1 MRAANRQPDEN
12 AHERIPRARA
22 GDRSVRAL
30 RALCAWADGLR
41 ACALSKLVLGAFG
54 RLLELVPQALEDAD
68 EGCKPRSLL
77 RPVHHRARPL
87 APPQQPAQVDARV
100 LHFHG
105 FRASYRK

>member
-1 MRAANRQPDEN
+1 MRC
-12 AHERIPRARA
+12 
-22 GDRSVRAL
+22 
-30 RALCAWADGLR
+30 ALC
-41 ACALSKLVLGAFG
+41 KLVLGAFG

-105 FRASYRK
+105 FRASYRSRKRSGLGWAPGGERLTLTVSQP